1 MVDNPT
7 KFIIFVGIIVVL
19 LTLII
24 TSFKSSQNGDT
35 GSEKNTKPQSSKS
48 GDDKIEIPSFSPSS
62 YDAISEYTDTGFMP
76 AVIEIKSGQT
86 IRFTNN
92 SSGLMQISSVK
103 TKENLNYGDFNQE
116 RTISKGYFFDLT
128 FSKKGTWFYQ
138 NLNDKSKTG
147 IVIVK

>member
-19 LTLII
+19 LTLTI
-24 TSFKSSQNGDT
+24 TSFKSSQNSDID
-35 GSEKNTKPQSSKS
+35 SDKNTKPQSSKS
-48 GDDKIEIPSFSPSS
+48 ADDKIENNILSPSS
-62 YDAISEYTDTGFMP
+62 YDAIVGYTDTGFVP
-76 AVIEIKSGQT
+76 AVVEIKSSET

-92 SSGLMQISSVK
+92 SNGLMQISSVE
-103 TKENLNYGDFNQE
+103 TKEDLNYEDFNQE

-128 FSKKGTWFYQ
+128 FSKKGTWLYQ

-147 IVIVK
+147 IVIIK